1 MATRNRVIYQSESV
15 YVSQDVSATG
25 VQTGDRDIA
34 ALHRV
39 QSANYSFSISRQDV
53 NCFGEL
59 ARIDSIITDTPTV
72 SFDASYYLPNLG
84 NENKLG
90 FHIWADTDT
99 ASASNTPVSCI
110 SGIINSATND
120 GVKNYYILTTTEG
133 SDSVSNTESG
143 KYESIIGIG
152 NASITSYSTEAAV
165 GGLPTVSFSAEGQNM
180 NMVSVNPT
188 VNGGGTAAA
197 NAGFTGFYDG
207 YTGYGGA
214 AQDTS
219 DTWWNRVGMGNAAGF
234 EVAGTTKFQVTGD
247 PLPTVGTNKTIN
259 IVGTTS
265 AADGLWRKAA
275 GVTRTGIS
283 ATIPAGTVFTAAGG
297 RSITLDQTLQKDGYE
312 FVGTVAG
319 GNPNE
324 GHVYTANLNNVVTYI
339 SGGNPSIDTTD
350 GSIADWSGFT
360 PNGATKL
367 NTTNNVKPIAPIKL
381 PVATQ
386 GLTTSGVNTT
396 GDISTLRPG
405 DITLTLTK
413 SDGSA
418 NALLGATFNDVPIQ
432 SYTISFDLSRTPIE
446 KLGSKYAFARPVDF
460 PITASLSVDALVNDL
475 TTGSVADIITCDDE
489 YNATVI
495 LKKAAT
501 CGADS
506 QAVMSYEIKKIKLD
520 SESYSSSIGDNKTV
534 TYDFSCQIG
543 GPDQN
548 DIGVFMSGY
557 YTGIAG
563 LWD

>member
-15 YVSQDVSATG
+15 YVSQNVSATG

-110 SGIINSATND
+110 SGIINSETND

-143 KYESIIGIG
+143 KYESIIGVG

-219 DTWWNRVGMGNAAGF
+219 DRWFNRVGMGNAAGF
-234 EVAGTTKFQVTGD
+234 EIAGTTTFKVTGS
-247 PLPTVGTNKTIN
+247 LPTVGSNRTIN
-259 IVGTTS
+259 IVGTT
-265 AADGLWRKAA
+265 ANKIDGDWD
-275 GVTRTGIS
+275 GVVRTGIS
-283 ATIPAGTVFTAAGG
+283 ATIPAGTQFTNGG
-297 RSITLDQTLQKDGYE
+297 SKTITLDQTLQKDAYE
-312 FVGTVAG
+312 FKGTVAG
-319 GNPNE
+319 GAPIPTD
-324 GHVYTANLNNVVTYI
+324 VYTANLSNVVTYI

-350 GSIADWSGFT
+350 GSIADWSGFA
-360 PNGATKL
+360 PDGSLKL
-367 NTTNNVKPIAPIKL
+367 NTTNNVRPIAPIKL

-418 NALLGATFNDVPIQ
+418 NELLGATFNDVPIQ

-475 TTGSVADIITCDDE
+475 TTGTVADIITCDDE

-506 QAVMSYEIKKIKLD
+506 QAVMSYEVKKIKLD

>member
-15 YVSQDVSATG
+15 YVSQNVSATG

-110 SGIINSATND
+110 SGIINSETND

-219 DTWWNRVGMGNAAGF
+219 DRWFNRVGMGNAAGF
-234 EVAGTTKFQVTGD
+234 EIAGTTTFKVTGS
-247 PLPTVGTNKTIN
+247 LPTVGSNRTIN
-259 IVGTTS
+259 IVGTT
-265 AADGLWRKAA
+265 ANKIDGDWD
-275 GVTRTGIS
+275 GVVRTGIS
-283 ATIPAGTVFTAAGG
+283 ATIPAGTQFTNGG
-297 RSITLDQTLQKDGYE
+297 SKTITLDQTLQKDAYE
-312 FVGTVAG
+312 FKGTVAG
-319 GNPNE
+319 GAPIPTD
-324 GHVYTANLNNVVTYI
+324 VYTANLSNVVTYI

-350 GSIADWSGFT
+350 GSIADWSGFA
-360 PNGATKL
+360 PDGSLKL
-367 NTTNNVKPIAPIKL
+367 NTTNNVRPIAPIKL

-418 NALLGATFNDVPIQ
+418 NELLGATFNDVPIQ

-506 QAVMSYEIKKIKLD
+506 QAVMSYEVKKIKLD

-557 YTGIAG
+557 YTGING

>member
-15 YVSQDVSATG
+15 YVSQNVSATG

-110 SGIINSATND
+110 SGIINSETND

-143 KYESIIGIG
+143 KYESIIGVG

-219 DTWWNRVGMGNAAGF
+219 DRWFNRVGMGNAAGF
-234 EVAGTTKFQVTGD
+234 EIAGTTTFKVTGS
-247 PLPTVGTNKTIN
+247 LPTVGSNRTIN
-259 IVGTTS
+259 IVGTT
-265 AADGLWRKAA
+265 ANKIDGDWD
-275 GVTRTGIS
+275 GVVRTGIS
-283 ATIPAGTVFTAAGG
+283 ATIPAGTQFTNGG
-297 RSITLDQTLQKDGYE
+297 SKTITLDQTLQKDAYE
-312 FVGTVAG
+312 FKGTVAG
-319 GNPNE
+319 GAPIPTD
-324 GHVYTANLNNVVTYI
+324 VYTANLSNVVTYI

-350 GSIADWSGFT
+350 GSIADWSGFA
-360 PNGATKL
+360 PDGSLKL
-367 NTTNNVKPIAPIKL
+367 NTTNNVRPIAPIKL

-418 NALLGATFNDVPIQ
+418 NELLGATFNDVPIQ

>member
-15 YVSQDVSATG
+15 YVSQNVSATG

-219 DTWWNRVGMGNAAGF
+219 DRWFNRVGMGNAAGF
-234 EVAGTTKFQVTGD
+234 EIAGTTTFKVTGS
-247 PLPTVGTNKTIN
+247 LPTVGSNRTIN
-259 IVGTTS
+259 IVGTT
-265 AADGLWRKAA
+265 ANKIDGDWD
-275 GVTRTGIS
+275 GVVRTGIS
-283 ATIPAGTVFTAAGG
+283 ATIPAETQFTNGG
-297 RSITLDQTLQKDGYE
+297 SKTITLDQTLQKDAYE
-312 FVGTVAG
+312 FKGTVAG
-319 GNPNE
+319 GAPIPTD
-324 GHVYTANLNNVVTYI
+324 VYTANLSNVVTYI

-350 GSIADWSGFT
+350 GSIADWSGFA
-360 PNGATKL
+360 PDGSLKL
-367 NTTNNVKPIAPIKL
+367 NTTNNVRPIAPIKL

-418 NALLGATFNDVPIQ
+418 NELLGATFNDVPIQ

-557 YTGIAG
+557 YTGING

>member
-15 YVSQDVSATG
+15 YVSQNVSATG

-110 SGIINSATND
+110 SGIINSETND

-143 KYESIIGIG
+143 KYESIIGVG

-219 DTWWNRVGMGNAAGF
+219 DRWFNRVGMGNAAGF
-234 EVAGTTKFQVTGD
+234 EIAGTTTFKVTGS
-247 PLPTVGTNKTIN
+247 LPTVGSNRTIN
-259 IVGTTS
+259 IVGTT
-265 AADGLWRKAA
+265 ANKIDGDWD
-275 GVTRTGIS
+275 GVVRTGIS
-283 ATIPAGTVFTAAGG
+283 ATIPAGTQFTNGG
-297 RSITLDQTLQKDGYE
+297 SKTITLDQTLQKDAYE
-312 FVGTVAG
+312 FKGTVAG
-319 GNPNE
+319 GAPIPTD
-324 GHVYTANLNNVVTYI
+324 VYTANLSNVVTYI

-350 GSIADWSGFT
+350 GSIADWSGFA
-360 PNGATKL
+360 PDGSLKL
-367 NTTNNVKPIAPIKL
+367 NTTNNVRPIAPIKL

-418 NALLGATFNDVPIQ
+418 NELLGATFNDVPIQ

-506 QAVMSYEIKKIKLD
+506 QAVMSYEVKKIKLD

-557 YTGIAG
+557 YTGING

>member
-15 YVSQDVSATG
+15 YVSQNVSATG

-110 SGIINSATND
+110 SGIINSETND

-219 DTWWNRVGMGNAAGF
+219 DRWFNRVGMGNAAGF
-234 EVAGTTKFQVTGD
+234 EIAGTTTFKVTGS
-247 PLPTVGTNKTIN
+247 LPTVGSNRTIN
-259 IVGTTS
+259 IVGTT
-265 AADGLWRKAA
+265 ANKIDGDWD
-275 GVTRTGIS
+275 GVVRTGIS
-283 ATIPAGTVFTAAGG
+283 ATIPAGTQFTNGG
-297 RSITLDQTLQKDGYE
+297 SKTITLDQTLQKDAYE
-312 FVGTVAG
+312 FKGTVAG
-319 GNPNE
+319 GAPIPTD
-324 GHVYTANLNNVVTYI
+324 VYTANLSNVVTYI

-350 GSIADWSGFT
+350 GSIADWSGFA
-360 PNGATKL
+360 PDGSLKL
-367 NTTNNVKPIAPIKL
+367 NTTNNVRPIAPIKL

-418 NALLGATFNDVPIQ
+418 NELLGATFNDVPIQ

-475 TTGSVADIITCDDE
+475 TTGTVADIITCDDE

-557 YTGIAG
+557 YTGING

>member
-15 YVSQDVSATG
+15 YVSQNVSATG

-110 SGIINSATND
+110 SGIINSETND

-143 KYESIIGIG
+143 KYESIIGVG

-219 DTWWNRVGMGNAAGF
+219 DRWFNRVGMGNAAGF
-234 EVAGTTKFQVTGD
+234 EIAGTTTFKVTGS
-247 PLPTVGTNKTIN
+247 LPTVGSNRTIN
-259 IVGTTS
+259 IVGTT
-265 AADGLWRKAA
+265 ANKIDGDWD
-275 GVTRTGIS
+275 GVVRTGIS
-283 ATIPAGTVFTAAGG
+283 ATIPAGTQFTNGG
-297 RSITLDQTLQKDGYE
+297 SKTITLDQTLQKDDYE
-312 FVGTVAG
+312 FKGTVAG
-319 GNPNE
+319 GAPIPTD
-324 GHVYTANLNNVVTYI
+324 VYTANLSNVVTYI

-350 GSIADWSGFT
+350 GSIADWSGFA
-360 PNGATKL
+360 PDGSLKL
-367 NTTNNVKPIAPIKL
+367 NTTNNVRPIAPIKL

-418 NALLGATFNDVPIQ
+418 NELLGATFNDVPIQ

-506 QAVMSYEIKKIKLD
+506 QAVMSYEVKKIKLD

-557 YTGIAG
+557 YTGING

>member
-15 YVSQDVSATG
+15 YVSQNVSATG

-110 SGIINSATND
+110 SGIINSETND

-219 DTWWNRVGMGNAAGF
+219 DRWFNRVGMGNAAGF
-234 EVAGTTKFQVTGD
+234 EIAGTTTFKVTGS
-247 PLPTVGTNKTIN
+247 LPTVGSNRTIN
-259 IVGTTS
+259 IVGTT
-265 AADGLWRKAA
+265 ANKIDGDWD
-275 GVTRTGIS
+275 GVVRTGIS
-283 ATIPAGTVFTAAGG
+283 ATIPAGTQFTNGG
-297 RSITLDQTLQKDGYE
+297 SKTITLDQTLQKDAYE
-312 FVGTVAG
+312 FKGTVAG
-319 GNPNE
+319 GAPIPTD
-324 GHVYTANLNNVVTYI
+324 VYTANLSNVVTYI

-350 GSIADWSGFT
+350 GSIADWCG
-360 PNGATKL
+360 NGT
-367 NTTNNVKPIAPIKL
+367 
-381 PVATQ
+381 
-386 GLTTSGVNTT
+386 
-396 GDISTLRPG
+396 DFFF
-405 DITLTLTK
+405 DITY
-413 SDGSA
+413 
-418 NALLGATFNDVPIQ
+418 V
-432 SYTISFDLSRTPIE
+432 
-446 KLGSKYAFARPVDF
+446 
-460 PITASLSVDALVNDL
+460 
-475 TTGSVADIITCDDE
+475 
-489 YNATVI
+489 
-495 LKKAAT
+495 AAT
-501 CGADS
+501 
-506 QAVMSYEIKKIKLD
+506 
-520 SESYSSSIGDNKTV
+520 
-534 TYDFSCQIG
+534 
-543 GPDQN
+543 
-548 DIGVFMSGY
+548 
-557 YTGIAG
+557 
-563 LWD
+563 

>member
-15 YVSQDVSATG
+15 YVSQNVSATG

-110 SGIINSATND
+110 SGIINSETND

-143 KYESIIGIG
+143 KYESIIGVG

-219 DTWWNRVGMGNAAGF
+219 DRWFNRVGMGNAAGF
-234 EVAGTTKFQVTGD
+234 EIAGTTTFKVTGS
-247 PLPTVGTNKTIN
+247 LPTVGSNRTIN
-259 IVGTTS
+259 IVGTT
-265 AADGLWRKAA
+265 ANKIDGDWD
-275 GVTRTGIS
+275 GVVRTGIS
-283 ATIPAGTVFTAAGG
+283 ATIPAGTQFTNGG
-297 RSITLDQTLQKDGYE
+297 SKTITLDQTLQKDAYE
-312 FVGTVAG
+312 FKGTVAG
-319 GNPNE
+319 GAPIPTD
-324 GHVYTANLNNVVTYI
+324 VYTANLSNVVTYI

-350 GSIADWSGFT
+350 GSIADWSGFA
-360 PNGATKL
+360 PDGSLKL
-367 NTTNNVKPIAPIKL
+367 NTTNNVRPIAPIKL

-418 NALLGATFNDVPIQ
+418 NELLGATFNDVPIQ

-475 TTGSVADIITCDDE
+475 TTGTVADIITCDDE

-506 QAVMSYEIKKIKLD
+506 QAVMSYEVKKIKLD

-557 YTGIAG
+557 YTGING

>member
-214 AQDTS
+214 AEDTS
-219 DTWWNRVGMGNAAGF
+219 DRWFNRVGMGNAAGF
-234 EVAGTTKFQVTGD
+234 EIAGTTTFKVTGS
-247 PLPTVGTNKTIN
+247 LPTVGSNKTIN
-259 IVGTTS
+259 IVGTT
-265 AADGLWRKAA
+265 ANKIDGDWD
-275 GVTRTGIS
+275 GVVRTGIS
-283 ATIPAGTVFTAAGG
+283 ATIPAGTQFTNGG
-297 RSITLDQTLQKDGYE
+297 SKTITLDQTLQKDAYE
-312 FVGTVAG
+312 FKGTVAG
-319 GNPNE
+319 GAPIPTD
-324 GHVYTANLNNVVTYI
+324 VYTANLNNVVTYI

-350 GSIADWSGFT
+350 GSIADWSGFA
-360 PNGATKL
+360 PDGSLKL

-418 NALLGATFNDVPIQ
+418 NELLGATFNDVPIQ

-506 QAVMSYEIKKIKLD
+506 QAVMSYEVKKIKLD

>member
-15 YVSQDVSATG
+15 YVSQNVSATG

-110 SGIINSATND
+110 SGIINSETND

-143 KYESIIGIG
+143 KYESIIGVG

-219 DTWWNRVGMGNAAGF
+219 DRWFNRVGMGNAAGF
-234 EVAGTTKFQVTGD
+234 EIAGTTTFKVTGS
-247 PLPTVGTNKTIN
+247 LPTVGSNRTIN
-259 IVGTTS
+259 IVGTT
-265 AADGLWRKAA
+265 ANKIDGDWD
-275 GVTRTGIS
+275 GVVRTGIS
-283 ATIPAGTVFTAAGG
+283 ATIPAGTQFTNGG
-297 RSITLDQTLQKDGYE
+297 SKTITLDQTLQKDAYE
-312 FVGTVAG
+312 FKGTVAG
-319 GNPNE
+319 GAPIPTD
-324 GHVYTANLNNVVTYI
+324 VYTANLSNVVTYI

-350 GSIADWSGFT
+350 GSIADWSGFA
-360 PNGATKL
+360 PDGSLKL
-367 NTTNNVKPIAPIKL
+367 NTTNNVRPIAPIKL

-418 NALLGATFNDVPIQ
+418 NELLGATFNDVPIQ

-557 YTGIAG
+557 YTGING